1 MNNNAEQAEVEAV
14 TCHVCQQ
21 DVPHTQGLTVE
32 AQEYLF
38 FFCGQGCYES
48 WQQMNGLRTADV
60 G

>member
-1 MNNNAEQAEVEAV
+1 MNNKVEQAEVEVV

-21 DVPHTQGLTVE
+21 DVPNTHGLTVE

-38 FFCGQGCYES
+38 FFCGLGCYGS